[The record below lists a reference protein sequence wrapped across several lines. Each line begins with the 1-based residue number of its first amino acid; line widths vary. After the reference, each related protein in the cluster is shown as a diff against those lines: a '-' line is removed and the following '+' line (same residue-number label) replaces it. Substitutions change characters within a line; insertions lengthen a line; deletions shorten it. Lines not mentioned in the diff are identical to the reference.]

1 MGVPVRQDEPDV
13 ERLETE
19 VRRLVRERQAL
30 RETHA
35 TEAELERNR
44 SHIVRLQLDLARALI
59 RRHMPAALR

>member
-1 MGVPVRQDEPDV
+1 MGVPVRQDGPDV
-13 ERLETE
+13 EGLEAE
-19 VRRLVRERQAL
+19 VRRLVHERQEL

-59 RRHMPAALR
+59 RRHLPAGLR